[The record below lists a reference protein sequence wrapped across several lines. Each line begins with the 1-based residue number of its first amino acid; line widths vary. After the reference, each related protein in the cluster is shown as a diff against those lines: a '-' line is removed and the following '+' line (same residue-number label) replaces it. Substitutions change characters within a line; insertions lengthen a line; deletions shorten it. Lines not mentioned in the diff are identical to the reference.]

1 MSTNRTGS
9 NTNNA
14 NNKNETEE
22 SVFAHFNARTFIS
35 GGLAGSVAKTLVAP
49 IDRVKI
55 LLQVHSVHYENYS
68 IFSTFY
74 QVVKQ
79 EGPLALYNGNGAQLL
94 RIFPYAAM
102 QFTSY
107 EFFKSLN
114 KRIFGEKSNRIINS
128 LACGSLAGITAVTVT
143 YPLDVIRSRLAF
155 QYRTERIYKGILDS
169 IYKIYR
175 VRISNI

>member
-1 MSTNRTGS
+1 MPKE
-9 NTNNA
+9 
-14 NNKNETEE
+14 KNHTDADNQE
-22 SVFAHFNARTFIS
+22 SLFAHFNGRTFIS

-55 LLQVHSVHYENYS
+55 LLQVHSAHYEGYG
-68 IFSTFY
+68 ILSTFF
-74 QVVKQ
+74 QVVRQ

-114 KRIFGEKSNRIINS
+114 RRLFGDKSERILNG
-128 LACGSLAGITAVTVT
+128 LACGSLAGITAVSFT
-143 YPLDVIRSRLAF
+143 YPLDVISNFGPL
-155 QYRTERIYKGILDS
+155 
-169 IYKIYR
+169 
-175 VRISNI
+175 RISVPEINNQK